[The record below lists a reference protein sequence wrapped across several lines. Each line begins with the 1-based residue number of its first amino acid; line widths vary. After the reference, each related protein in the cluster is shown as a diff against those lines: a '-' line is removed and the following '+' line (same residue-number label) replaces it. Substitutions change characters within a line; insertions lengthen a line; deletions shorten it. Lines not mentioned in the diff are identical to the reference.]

1 MNSFQPIVASLVVFD
16 GLCRCG
22 CAPPPT
28 RTRLRFNSIPLRSD
42 QPRVS
47 WLGILVGSRATMNIY
62 IYIYVNDVTLF
73 LLRRVETIVAMK
85 SLPLF
90 RLVSFGMIERSKRRS
105 TISQTIGKHDSSAIL
120 GIFIASSSASNPS
133 CVREMKLLLLPMRR
147 CRRRPVNR
155 RDDISIVW

>member
-1 MNSFQPIVASLVVFD
+1 MN
-16 GLCRCG
+16 
-22 CAPPPT
+22 
-28 RTRLRFNSIPLRSD
+28 
-42 QPRVS
+42 
-47 WLGILVGSRATMNIY
+47 

-90 RLVSFGMIERSKRRS
+90 RLVSSGMIEKKID

>member
-47 WLGILVGSRATMNIY
+47 WLGILVGSRATMNVY

-73 LLRRVETIVAMK
+73 LLRRVKTIVAMK

-90 RLVSFGMIERSKRRS
+90 RLVSSGMIEKKID

-120 GIFIASSSASNPS
+120 GIFIVSSSASNPS